1 MPHAWKFANGDGEIL
16 VPIRSRLTVSTA
28 EAAIAAAVAGVG
40 ITRVMSYRMENASR
54 AGALEIVLEA
64 FEPTPR
70 PVNIV
75 YPEQRLLPLKVR
87 AFLDWATPRLK
98 VRLTQQLRSA

>member
-1 MPHAWKFANGDGEIL
+1 
-16 VPIRSRLTVSTA
+16 
-28 EAAIAAAVAGVG
+28 
-40 ITRVMSYRMENASR
+40 
-54 AGALEIVLEA
+54 LEA
-64 FEPTPR
+64 YEPTPR

>member
-1 MPHAWKFANGDGEIL
+1 YPVKADCEHR
-16 VPIRSRLTVSTA
+16 RSCDR
-28 EAAIAAAVAGVG
+28 GG
-40 ITRVMSYRMENASR
+40 RRRRRNHPVMSYRMENASR

-98 VRLTQQLRSA
+98 VRLTQQLARPDNQTMTD

>member
-1 MPHAWKFANGDGEIL
+1 MTSGDCAAKKA
-16 VPIRSRLTVSTA
+16 STD
-28 EAAIAAAVAGVG
+28 
-40 ITRVMSYRMENASR
+40 ASR

-64 FEPTPR
+64 FEPTPL

-98 VRLTQQLRSA
+98 ARLTQQLGRPDNQTITD

>member
-1 MPHAWKFANGDGEIL
+1 
-16 VPIRSRLTVSTA
+16 
-28 EAAIAAAVAGVG
+28 
-40 ITRVMSYRMENASR
+40 MENASR

-75 YPEQRLLPLKVR
+75 YPEQRLLPVKIR

-98 VRLTQQLRSA
+98 VRLTQRFPAIRWPRCAKSAVDKDRAKRV